1 MLSKSILSING
12 HPPYPNGLPL
22 WGSGGFMKEKFD
34 IIQSTCIP
42 IQIDNCNTDLIIPA
56 RYLASTTRDP
66 KFFGDAFMH
75 DLRFDAEGNPVA
87 DFVMNQPEYAEAP
100 RKGVHEI
107 IVGGQ
112 NWGSGSSR
120 EHAAWAIAGYGVR
133 VVISSSFAD
142 IHRNNLLNCFV
153 LPVIVSK
160 EFQQELFDS
169 IAANPQ
175 TEVKVDVPN
184 QTVTN
189 LATGNSEHFDINSY
203 KKYCLMNAYDDID
216 FLLSNKEK
224 IEAYEEKEEVVAEDL
239 TPAEEAVRVEEA
251 DFQTPPPAPAYVE
264 ATNEAPAAEPAEE
277 VAPIEVTAHK
287 ESEPFVPKKLL
298 PINRGLASFFFLS
311 LITLGIYGLV
321 VLAKISS
328 EINTVATRY
337 DGRKT
342 TNYLWIYFLWGWL
355 TCGIAGLVWF
365 HCISNRIGNELQR
378 RQIPYSFGASDYW
391 LWCVLGS
398 FVGFLPLVYTH
409 KLLSAM
415 NMLNADYNQKG

>member
-1 MLSKSILSING
+1 MA
-12 HPPYPNGLPL
+12 
-22 WGSGGFMKEKFD
+22 KEKFD

-133 VVISSSFAD
+133 VVISNSFAD

-189 LATGNSEHFDINSY
+189 LATGHSEHFDINSY

-216 FLLSNKEK
+216 FLLSNKDK
-224 IEAYEEKEEVVAEDL
+224 IEAYEGQGEAPAED
-239 TPAEEAVRVEEA
+239 AAVVEET
-251 DFQTPPPAPAYVE
+251 DFQEPVAPTYVE
-264 ATNEAPAAEPAEE
+264 ATNEAPVEEPAEE
-277 VAPIEVTAHK
+277 VAPIEVTTHH

-298 PINRGLASFFFLS
+298 PINRGLAKFFLLS
-311 LITLGIYGLV
+311 MVTLGIYGIV
-321 VLAKISS
+321 VLTQISS

-342 TNYLWIYFLWGWL
+342 TNYLWFFFLWGWL
-355 TCGIAGLVWF
+355 TGGIAFLVWF
-365 HCISNRIGNELQR
+365 HNLSNRIGNELQR
-378 RQIPYSFGASDYW
+378 RQIPYSFSASDYW

-409 KLLSAM
+409 KLLTAM

>member
-1 MLSKSILSING
+1 
-12 HPPYPNGLPL
+12 
-22 WGSGGFMKEKFD
+22 MKEKFD

-66 KFFGDAFMH
+66 QFFGDAFMH
-75 DLRFDAEGNPVA
+75 DLRFDAEGKPVE
-87 DFVMNQPEYAEAP
+87 DFVMNKPEYAEAP

-224 IEAYEEKEEVVAEDL
+224 IEAFEQEGEEAEMKAEVACVEAVESVAEASL
-239 TPAEEAVRVEEA
+239 P
-251 DFQTPPPAPAYVE
+251 
-264 ATNEAPAAEPAEE
+264 APAAEASSAVEKKKEE
-277 VAPIEVTAHK
+277 TE
-287 ESEPFVPKKLL
+287 EEPVKLFGKL
-298 PINRGLASFFFLS
+298 PIHRSLSKMILFGLL
-311 LITLGIYGLV
+311 TLGIYNIV
-321 VLAKISS
+321 IVTKISR
-328 EINTVATRY
+328 EINIVASPH

-342 TNYLWIYFLWGWL
+342 MNALWIIFLLCPLTGGLAAIFWINYL
-355 TCGIAGLVWF
+355 CE
-365 HCISNRIGNELQR
+365 RIGKELKR
-378 RQIPYSFGASDYW
+378 REIPYSFSEADFW
-391 LWCVLGS
+391 LWNVLGALICVGP
-398 FVGFLPLVYTH
+398 FVFVH
-409 KLLSAM
+409 KWMHAM
-415 NMLNADYNQKG
+415 NLMNADYNQKG